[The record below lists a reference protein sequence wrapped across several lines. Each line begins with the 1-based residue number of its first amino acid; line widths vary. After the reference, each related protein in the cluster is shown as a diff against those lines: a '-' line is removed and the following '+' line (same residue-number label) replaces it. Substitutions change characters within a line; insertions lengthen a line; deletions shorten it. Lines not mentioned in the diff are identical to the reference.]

1 MKVTVFST
9 KGSQKA
15 VYETESTTWGQLKS
29 ELSRDYNF
37 NNLQATENIT
47 RRDLTVD
54 SAELPTSD
62 FTLFLRPIKTK
73 SGAYS
78 YAEAKSII
86 KNDTS
91 LQEAIKKKYGKNYTN
106 LPTNILNEAI
116 TLFGK
121 EMSSPAKPETA
132 KVTEVKS
139 EKKRDVFSCV
149 EKKSAPVIQDEESIE
164 DITEMVEDFL
174 ASKGYTGITVELSF
188 TGVEDVVDDERAAL
202 EAEAIEIFG

>member
-29 ELSRDYNF
+29 ELSEDYNF
-37 NNLQATENIT
+37 DNLQATENIT

-86 KNDTS
+86 KNDTA
-91 LQEAIKKKYGKNYTN
+91 LQEAIKKHYGKNYTN
-106 LPTNILNEAI
+106 LSTNILNEAI

-121 EMSSPAKPETA
+121 GMSSPAKPETA
-132 KVTEVKS
+132 KVAEVKS
-139 EKKRDVFSCV
+139 EKKV

-164 DITEMVEDFL
+164 DITEMVEEFL

-188 TGVEDVVDDERAAL
+188 TGVEDVVDKESDERDAL
-202 EAEAIEIFG
+202 EAEAREIFG

>member
-139 EKKRDVFSCV
+139 EKKV

-164 DITEMVEDFL
+164 DITEMVEEFL

-202 EAEAIEIFG
+202 EAEAREIFG

>member
-15 VYETESTTWGQLKS
+15 VYETESTTWGQLKA

-37 NNLQATENIT
+37 DNLQATENIT

-91 LQEAIKKKYGKNYTN
+91 LQEAIKEKYGKNYTN
-106 LPTNILNEAI
+106 LSTSILNEAI

-121 EMSSPAKPETA
+121 GMSSPAKPEII
-132 KVTEVKS
+132 KIVQVKS
-139 EKKRDVFSCV
+139 EKEV

-164 DITEMVEDFL
+164 DITEMVEEFL

-202 EAEAIEIFG
+202 EAEAREIFG

>member
-15 VYETESTTWGQLKS
+15 VYETESTTWGQLKA

-37 NNLQATENIT
+37 DNLQATENIT

-91 LQEAIKKKYGKNYTN
+91 LQEAIKEKYGKNYTN
-106 LPTNILNEAI
+106 LSTNFLNEAI

-121 EMSSPAKPETA
+121 GMSSPAKPETA
-132 KVTEVKS
+132 KVVEVKS
-139 EKKRDVFSCV
+139 EKEV

-164 DITEMVEDFL
+164 DITEMVEEFL

-202 EAEAIEIFG
+202 EAEAREIFG

>member
-37 NNLQATENIT
+37 DNLQATENIT

-91 LQEAIKKKYGKNYTN
+91 LQEAIKEKYGKNYTI
-106 LPTNILNEAI
+106 LSTSILNEAI

-121 EMSSPAKPETA
+121 GMSSPAKPETA
-132 KVTEVKS
+132 KVEVES
-139 EKKRDVFSCV
+139 EKKV

-164 DITEMVEDFL
+164 DITEMVEEFL
-174 ASKGYTGITVELSF
+174 ASEGYTGITVELSF
-188 TGVEDVVDDERAAL
+188 TGVEDVVDEEDDERDAL
-202 EAEAIEIFG
+202 EAEAREIFG

>member
-29 ELSRDYNF
+29 ELSGDYNF
-37 NNLQATENIT
+37 DNLQATENIT

-86 KNDTS
+86 KNDTA
-91 LQEAIKKKYGKNYTN
+91 LQEAIKKHYGKNYTN
-106 LPTNILNEAI
+106 LSTNILNEAI

-121 EMSSPAKPETA
+121 GMSSPAKPETA

-139 EKKRDVFSCV
+139 EKKV

-164 DITEMVEDFL
+164 DITEMVEEFL

-188 TGVEDVVDDERAAL
+188 TGVEDVVDEEADERAAL
-202 EAEAIEIFG
+202 EAEAREIFG